1 MPFVLVEGDRV
12 PSDFSLAPAP
22 GYTPSAGDQQCL
34 DRLNGY
40 VTELAAMAA
49 DGTSRNDKQ
58 IEARNAC
65 VGQLRDLAER
75 LVAGTMPATDAYLTT
90 YVYQGRLAERMTRLG
105 ACVFWVSTVA
115 DNQYQTLLA
124 DINFELLQGQ
134 ENTTKDQLDLKRAL
148 DKAATVVRVALSAR
162 RRPRQRL
169 KQNTYIQGLA
179 GIGQVGLTEGNLA
192 LATVTL
198 ETLQDD
204 FVASEGARIKNSYVY
219 RLGAWAL
226 LSVVLCTFTYLLVQP
241 DSHFGPMVKLRELL
255 FPEFAR
261 DTANPGILYR
271 FRNFFLLAIGASL
284 GAWLA
289 FLFRRPRLGFAD
301 LVQMDDDL
309 LNPATRIVFTMVLG
323 LVVGLLFW
331 TGMVSITVGNFSTQ
345 FENSGSTAM
354 LIGAFCGIASR
365 ALATA
370 VSRRAEDFAGNVG
383 GGAAPVAGGQGP

>member
-22 GYTPSAGDQQCL
+22 DYTPSAGDQQCL

-148 DKAATVVRVALSAR
+148 DKAATVVRVAQL
-162 RRPRQRL
+162 
-169 KQNTYIQGLA
+169 
-179 GIGQVGLTEGNLA
+179 
-192 LATVTL
+192 
-198 ETLQDD
+198 
-204 FVASEGARIKNSYVY
+204 
-219 RLGAWAL
+219 
-226 LSVVLCTFTYLLVQP
+226 YL
-241 DSHFGPMVKLRELL
+241 R
-255 FPEFAR
+255 
-261 DTANPGILYR
+261 
-271 FRNFFLLAIGASL
+271 
-284 GAWLA
+284 
-289 FLFRRPRLGFAD
+289 
-301 LVQMDDDL
+301 
-309 LNPATRIVFTMVLG
+309 
-323 LVVGLLFW
+323 
-331 TGMVSITVGNFSTQ
+331 
-345 FENSGSTAM
+345 
-354 LIGAFCGIASR
+354 
-365 ALATA
+365 
-370 VSRRAEDFAGNVG
+370 
-383 GGAAPVAGGQGP
+383 